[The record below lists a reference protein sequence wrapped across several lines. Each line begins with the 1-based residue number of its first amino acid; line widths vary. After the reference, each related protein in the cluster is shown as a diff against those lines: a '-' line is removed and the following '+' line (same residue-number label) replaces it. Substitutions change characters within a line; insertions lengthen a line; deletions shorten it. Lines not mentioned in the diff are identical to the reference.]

1 MDIHQEKIM
10 RLQVSKWGN
19 SLAVRL
25 PANYAKYTGI
35 ASGDYLEATITPGGE
50 MHLAPCAPVADKAAL
65 LKKISALQKTLPQ
78 TRSVMDTLRE
88 EARY

>member
-1 MDIHQEKIM
+1 M

-25 PANYAKYTGI
+25 PANYAKQSGVS
-35 ASGDYLEATITPGGE
+35 SGDYLEATITASGE
-50 MHLAPCAPVADKAAL
+50 MRLVPSLPAVGKAAL
-65 LKKISALQKTLPQ
+65 LKKLSTLLNTLPQ
-78 TRSVMDTLRE
+78 TSSVMDTVRE

>member
-1 MDIHQEKIM
+1 M

-25 PANYAKYTGI
+25 PASYAKQSGVS
-35 ASGDYLEATITPGGE
+35 SGDYLEARIDASGE
-50 MHLAPCAPVADKAAL
+50 MHLVPSAPKVDKGAM
-65 LKKISALQKTLPQ
+65 LKKISALNKTLPR
-78 TRSVMDTLRE
+78 TTSVMDALRD

>member
-1 MDIHQEKIM
+1 M

-25 PANYAKYTGI
+25 PASYAKQSGI
-35 ASGDYLEATITPGGE
+35 HSGDYLEATITPSGE
-50 MHLAPCAPVADKAAL
+50 MRPAPSTLSTNKVSL
-65 LKKISALQKTLPQ
+65 LKALASLHASLPQ
-78 TRSVMDTLRE
+78 TTSVMDALRE

>member
-1 MDIHQEKIM
+1 M

-25 PANYAKYTGI
+25 PATYAKQSGI
-35 ASGDYLEATITPGGE
+35 HNGDYLEATITPGGE
-50 MHLAPCAPVADKAAL
+50 MHLAPSVTSTNKSDL
-65 LKKISALQKTLPQ
+65 LKKLSALHQTLPK
-78 TRSVMDTLRE
+78 TTSVMDTLRE

>member
-1 MDIHQEKIM
+1 M

-25 PANYAKYTGI
+25 PATYAKQSGI
-35 ASGDYLEATITPGGE
+35 HSGDYLEATITPGGE
-50 MHLAPCAPVADKAAL
+50 MHLTPSTVSADKVSL
-65 LKKISALQKTLPQ
+65 LKALATLHTSLPQ
-78 TRSVMDTLRE
+78 TTSVMDALRD

>member
-1 MDIHQEKIM
+1 M

-25 PANYAKYTGI
+25 PANYAKLSGVS
-35 ASGDYLEATITPGGE
+35 SGDYLEATITASGE
-50 MHLAPCAPVADKAAL
+50 MHLVPAAPAADKSAL
-65 LKKISALQKTLPQ
+65 LKKLSALHKSLPQ
-78 TRSVMDTLRE
+78 TSSVIEALRD

>member
-1 MDIHQEKIM
+1 MM

-25 PANYAKYTGI
+25 PASYAKQSGI
-35 ASGDYLEATITPGGE
+35 QSGDYLEATITPGGE
-50 MHLAPCAPVADKAAL
+50 MRLIPGTVSADKTNL
-65 LKKISALQKTLPQ
+65 LKALASLHTSLPQ
-78 TRSVMDTLRE
+78 TTSVMDALRD

>member
-1 MDIHQEKIM
+1 M

-25 PANYAKYTGI
+25 PANYAKQSGVS
-35 ASGDYLEATITPGGE
+35 SGDYLEATITASGE
-50 MHLAPCAPVADKAAL
+50 MRLVPGAPAVDKAVL
-65 LKKISALQKTLPQ
+65 LKKLSALHKALPQ
-78 TRSVMDTLRE
+78 TTSVMDALRK

>member
-1 MDIHQEKIM
+1 M

-25 PANYAKYTGI
+25 PANYAKQSGV
-35 ASGDYLEATITPGGE
+35 ANGDYLEATITASGE
-50 MHLAPCAPVADKAAL
+50 MRLVPSAPAADKSVL
-65 LKKISALQKTLPQ
+65 LKKLAALHKTLPQ
-78 TRSVMDTLRE
+78 TTSVIETLRD

>member
-1 MDIHQEKIM
+1 M

-25 PANYAKYTGI
+25 PANYAKQSGVS
-35 ASGDYLEATITPGGE
+35 SGDYLEATITASGE
-50 MHLAPCAPVADKAAL
+50 MRLVPSVPSVDKAAL
-65 LKKISALQKTLPQ
+65 LKKLSTLLKNMPQ
-78 TRSVMDTLRE
+78 TSNVMETLRD